1 MTAAHPVRAGVDW
14 GRLVVVPLFALLL
27 LSNALAVA
35 QSLQNGLTQRAA
47 GASAM
52 ASLATLV
59 FLVFV
64 IVAYLRRG
72 PATATTPSRTA
83 KVASAMATFLPFVI
97 LPLLGA
103 GGSTGDDLAASVIIT
118 AGMAV
123 AVWAVAALGRNLSVF
138 PQTRRLAAHGP
149 YRWVR
154 HPLYTAEII
163 ALIGVCLHTGRPLAL
178 LTVPVMVGLQ
188 AYRARAEETLLV
200 ATLPGYADYRSGT
213 AALIPGLV

>member
-1 MTAAHPVRAGVDW
+1 MTAVHPVRAGVDW

-27 LSNALAVA
+27 LSNAMAVA
-35 QSLQNGLTQRAA
+35 HSLQGGLTQLAA
-47 GASAM
+47 AASAT
-52 ASLATLV
+52 ASCATLV

-72 PATATTPSRTA
+72 PATATTSSRTA
-83 KVASAMATFLPFVI
+83 KAASAMATFLPFVI
-97 LPLLGA
+97 LPALGA
-103 GGSTGDDLAASVIIT
+103 GGGTGDDLAASVVIT
-118 AGMAV
+118 SGMAF
-123 AVWAVAALGRNLSVF
+123 AVWAVSALGRNLSVF

-149 YRWVR
+149 YRRVR

-163 ALIGVCLHTGRPLAL
+163 ALVGVCLHTGRPLAL
-178 LTVPVMVGLQ
+178 VSVPVMVGLQ

-200 ATLPGYADYRSGT
+200 GTLPGYAEYRSGT